1 MNRGEKQGHTDLLN
15 DKLDEKDALPLR
27 VEDRDDSTFL

>member
-1 MNRGEKQGHTDLLN
+1 MNRGEKQGHTDLSN

-27 VEDRDDSTFL
+27 VEERDDSTLV